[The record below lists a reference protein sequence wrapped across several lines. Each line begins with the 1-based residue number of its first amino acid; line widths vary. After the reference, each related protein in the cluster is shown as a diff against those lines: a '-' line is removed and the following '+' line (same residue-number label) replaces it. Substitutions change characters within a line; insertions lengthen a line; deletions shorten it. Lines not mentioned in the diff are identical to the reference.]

1 LFFYQV
7 MLFPLI
13 IRLLWSKIIPVGF
26 YRHFF
31 LFEPFN
37 VSHLGSYSF
46 LKPLSNF
53 CFFSFKMFWSH
64 SNQLF
69 ICSTLNFKNAKNRTN
84 FKVWRPIRLNF
95 VYLLL
100 FFSFRIMRT
109 IEIVNVTLI
118 WLNVEFFYL
127 YRSINLFFKCI
138 KFFSWNQFSSIS
150 IFFLLFGGFSGS
162 SNG

>member
-1 LFFYQV
+1 MFLILALIHFWS
-7 MLFPLI
+7 LFPT
-13 IRLLWSKIIPVGF
+13 SV
-26 YRHFF
+26 
-31 LFEPFN
+31 
-37 VSHLGSYSF
+37 
-46 LKPLSNF
+46 
-53 CFFSFKMFWSH
+53 FFSFKMFWSH

-69 ICSTLNFKNAKNRTN
+69 ICSTLNSKNAKNRTN

-100 FFSFRIMRT
+100 FFCFRIMRT

-138 KFFSWNQFSSIS
+138 KFFPEINSLLFQHFF
-150 IFFLLFGGFSGS
+150 FFLEVFQEARMGKRPPLNFLSKFFFPFSLFLSFH
-162 SNG
+162 